1 MYSRCIFEVYILLLG
16 LQSGDMFIA
25 LGCLNRLAL
34 ALRFAVAFWV
44 LLEILTL
51 PLTEFN
57 SSSCSIKN
65 KWMSL
70 LVNSLFYQSS
80 SVYVQ
85 GFCYRFKGFVCW
97 CVLIYTMKWTLY
109 LSDHVLS
116 PLPPVCWKKGT
127 GPWVLLL
134 VCDNVADDTVVQIT
148 QQASSLWL
156 FFVFCWHSLS
166 MLSVGWP
173 SSFQPVEPALDAK
186 VPSIDSTPW
195 SLFHHSHTPP
205 SRGSLHSHTPLP
217 LPLVALP
224 PSPALLPTVFTFSFI
239 LHAEIEP

>member
-34 ALRFAVAFWV
+34 ALRFAAAFWV
-44 LLEILTL
+44 LLDILTL

-85 GFCYRFKGFVCW
+85 GFCYGFKGFVCLFTRW
-97 CVLIYTMKWTLY
+97 SGRCISQTMFRLPFHLSTEKKALGLEFSCLFVIMWLMTPLY
-109 LSDHVLS
+109 RS
-116 PLPPVCWKKGT
+116 PSKPPVSGSFLPSAGVHCPCCLLAGLPVSSLLNQPLMQRFT
-127 GPWVLLL
+127 ALIQLHGGCSIILTLLL
-134 VCDNVADDTVVQIT
+134 PVVA
-148 QQASSLWL
+148 
-156 FFVFCWHSLS
+156 
-166 MLSVGWP
+166 
-173 SSFQPVEPALDAK
+173 
-186 VPSIDSTPW
+186 
-195 SLFHHSHTPP
+195 
-205 SRGSLHSHTPLP
+205 
-217 LPLVALP
+217 
-224 PSPALLPTVFTFSFI
+224 FI
-239 LHAEIEP
+239 LTLLFLW